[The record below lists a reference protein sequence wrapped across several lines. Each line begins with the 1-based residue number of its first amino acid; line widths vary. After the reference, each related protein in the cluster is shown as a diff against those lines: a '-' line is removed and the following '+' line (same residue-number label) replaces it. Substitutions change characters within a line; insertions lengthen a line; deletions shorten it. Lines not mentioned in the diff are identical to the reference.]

1 MLQQLVK
8 TLTVFLT
15 QLIKILPLFSYL
27 GCTMQSKLEPAGT
40 IKEVT
45 IIYYGE
51 LSLELQHS
59 VEHFLQLENGRVI
72 IPDSYKQD
80 KSIIAVCDGA
90 VNILN
95 KFGERIEFTPYHSNT
110 V

>member
-1 MLQQLVK
+1 
-8 TLTVFLT
+8 
-15 QLIKILPLFSYL
+15 
-27 GCTMQSKLEPAGT
+27 MQSTLEPLGT

-59 VEHFLQLENGRVI
+59 VEQFLQLESGRVI

-80 KSIIAVCDGA
+80 KSIIAVCAGT

-95 KFGERIEFTPYHSNT
+95 KFGERIEFTPCAS
-110 V
+110 